1 VATKSQVS
9 ANKANA
15 AKSTGPRSAAGRMKS
30 SHNAFRHGL
39 AVSIASLQEIQ
50 ADIDRL
56 AACIER
62 DAAGTISKEA
72 ARMAAE
78 AQLDL
83 VRIHHVRTSLWRTR
97 FDNAD
102 QFFFIDEW
110 EDQFNALERYER
122 RARARRKKALLGR
135 PYSVSSG
142 LFDTTNS

>member
-1 VATKSQVS
+1 VATASQVS
-9 ANKANA
+9 ANKRNA

-30 SHNAFRHGL
+30 SHNALRHGL
-39 AVSIASLQEIQ
+39 AVSIALLQEFQ
-50 ADIDRL
+50 ADIDQL

-62 DAAGTISKEA
+62 DAAGSISKES

-83 VRIHHVRTSLWRTR
+83 VRIHHVRTRLWRIR
-97 FDNAD
+97 FDRDD

-122 RARARRKKALLGR
+122 RARSRRKKALLGR
-135 PYSVSSG
+135 SYSMPSDR
-142 LFDTTNS
+142 LA